1 MNLSAWLPLIVVFIV
16 IFIIRSIYD
25 RYTNRAVNTGKLPFI
40 KKINTLSESEKVFFQ
55 FLENLS
61 TIKDNYYIFPQLSI
75 SKLVTLPISIKRN
88 YALINKID
96 RKSVDFVLFDKN
108 TLNPIVAI
116 ELDGASHNAIDRQE
130 RDEFVDKVFES
141 AGVRLV
147 HIERNDNGYNPEEI
161 LKIIGL

>member
-1 MNLSAWLPLIVVFIV
+1 MNLSAWLPLIAVFIV

-40 KKINTLSESEKVFFQ
+40 KKINTLSESEKVFFR

-75 SKLVTLPISIKRN
+75 SKLVTLPINLKRN

-108 TLNPIVAI
+108 TLNPIIAI

-147 HIERNDNGYNPEEI
+147 HINRNDNGYNSEEI

>member
-1 MNLSAWLPLIVVFIV
+1 MNLSAWLPLIAVFIV

-25 RYTNRAVNTGKLPFI
+25 SYTNRAVNTGKLPFI
-40 KKINTLSESEKVFFQ
+40 KKINTLSESEKVFFR

-75 SKLVTLPISIKRN
+75 SKLVTLPINLKRN

-147 HIERNDNGYNPEEI
+147 HINRNDNGYNSEEI